1 MLNDTVIDL
10 LRGMLW
16 VSILLSSPVLL
27 TALVV
32 GLVIGLVQAV
42 TSIQEQTLTFV
53 PKIIALALVLALL
66 GGWMLRYLISY
77 TAELFGNLPA
87 YGAL

>member
-1 MLNDTVIDL
+1 MGDTVIDL

-16 VSILLSSPVLL
+16 ISIILSAPVLL

-32 GLVIGLVQAV
+32 GLVIGLLQAV

-53 PKIIALALVLALL
+53 PKIAALALVLALI
-66 GGWMLRYLISY
+66 GGWMLERLVAY
-77 TAELFGNLPA
+77 TVELFSALPQ
-87 YGAL
+87 YGAM

>member
-1 MLNDTVIDL
+1 MINDVIIDL
-10 LRGMLW
+10 LRQMLW
-16 VSILLSSPVLL
+16 VSILLSGPVLL

-32 GLVIGLVQAV
+32 GMVIGLLQAV

-53 PKIIALALVLALL
+53 PKIVALALVLALL
-66 GGWMLRYLISY
+66 GGWMLRYLVGY

-87 YGAL
+87 YGAM

>member
-1 MLNDTVIDL
+1 MTDAIVQL
-10 LRGMLW
+10 LRDMLW
-16 VSILLSSPVLL
+16 VSLLLSAPVLL

-32 GLVIGLVQAV
+32 GLAIGLLQAV

-53 PKIIALALVLALL
+53 PKILALALVLVLL
-66 GGWMLRYLISY
+66 GGWMLRHLVAYSAALL
-77 TAELFGNLPA
+77 ADLPR

>member
-1 MLNDTVIDL
+1 MINDVIIDL
-10 LRGMLW
+10 LRQMLW
-16 VSILLSSPVLL
+16 VSILLSGPVLL

-32 GLVIGLVQAV
+32 GLVIGLLQAV

-53 PKIIALALVLALL
+53 PKIVALAAILALL
-66 GGWMLRYLISY
+66 GGWMLRYLVSY
-77 TAELFGNLPA
+77 TGELFGNLPA